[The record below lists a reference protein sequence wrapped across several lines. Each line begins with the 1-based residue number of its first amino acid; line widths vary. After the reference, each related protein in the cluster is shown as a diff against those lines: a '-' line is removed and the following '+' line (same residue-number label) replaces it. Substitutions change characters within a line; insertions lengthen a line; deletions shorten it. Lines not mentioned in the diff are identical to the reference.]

1 MTDGT
6 LYTWGKNDR
15 GQMGLGS
22 GIGIDMVESE
32 NIPREVPLIDE
43 KANQ

>member
-1 MTDGT
+1 
-6 LYTWGKNDR
+6 
-15 GQMGLGS
+15 MGLGS

-43 KANQ
+43 KAK

>member
-1 MTDGT
+1 
-6 LYTWGKNDR
+6 
-15 GQMGLGS
+15 MGLGS